1 MNNFIKTVKAQIV
14 KRNRVYYLEKRQNKI
29 NNIKSRFNNYVN
41 IINKLENYDN
51 LKNDLDIK
59 NDLDVINDLDRISYY
74 NPDHYIHP
82 EVELYI
88 CNIINKYLDEFCN
101 DKDILEFFVYILVV
115 YNCINEPEK
124 GMFQKHAEG
133 MDYLN

>member
-29 NNIKSRFNNYVN
+29 NNIKSRFNNYLH

-51 LKNDLDIK
+51 LNDLDVKNDLD
-59 NDLDVINDLDRISYY
+59 LINDLDRISYY

-82 EVELYI
+82 DVELYI
-88 CNIINKYLDEFCN
+88 CNIINKYLDEFHD

-115 YNCINEPEK
+115 YKCINDPEK

>member
-1 MNNFIKTVKAQIV
+1 MNKFIKTVKAQII
-14 KRNRVYYLEKRQNKI
+14 KRNRLYYLEKRQNKI
-29 NNIKSRFNNYVN
+29 NNIKSRFNNHVH

-51 LKNDLDIK
+51 LK

-88 CNIINKYLDEFCN
+88 CNIINKYLDEFHN
-101 DKDILEFFVYILVV
+101 DKDILEFFVYILVI
-115 YNCINEPEK
+115 YNCINDPEK
-124 GMFQKHAEG
+124 GMFQR
-133 MDYLN
+133 N